1 MAELSQTRELVSV
14 RYLDH
19 VLYHR
24 SSALAMK
31 PQIREA
37 IGWLM
42 YECDQYITLSWDYDA
57 EPPTLHGGDVKA
69 SGLVLLK
76 TDILMLKKL
85 KINVQPLQETSEWH
99 LNSTQSLQE
108 DECAFRPSER
118 KTHGAKNSRR
128 KQKL

>member
-1 MAELSQTRELVSV
+1 MTELSQTQDLVLV

-24 SSALAMK
+24 SLALAMK

-37 IGWLM
+37 VGWLM
-42 YECDQYITLSWDYDA
+42 YECEQYLTLSWDYDA
-57 EPPTLHGGDVKA
+57 EPPSLHGGDVKA

-85 KINVQPLQETSEWH
+85 KINLQPLQESLKWH
-99 LNSTQSLQE
+99 LNSHEATE
-108 DECAFRPSER
+108 TNEYAFRPSER
-118 KTHGAKNSRR
+118 KTQRVKRLAKS
-128 KQKL
+128 

>member
-1 MAELSQTRELVSV
+1 MVELSQIQELVLV

-24 SSALAMK
+24 CLALAMK
-31 PQIREA
+31 PQVREA

-42 YECDQYITLSWDYDA
+42 YECDQYITLAWDYDA
-57 EPPTLHGGDVKA
+57 EPPTLQGGDVKA

-85 KINVQPLQETSEWH
+85 KTQLQPLQESSGWH

-108 DECAFRPSER
+108 DECAFRTSER
-118 KTHGAKNSRR
+118 KTHGAKTSRR

>member
-1 MAELSQTRELVSV
+1 MTELSETQDLVLV

-31 PQIREA
+31 PQVREA
-37 IGWLM
+37 VGWLM

-57 EPPTLHGGDVKA
+57 QPPSLHGGDVKA

-85 KINVQPLQETSEWH
+85 KINLQPLQESLKWH
-99 LNSTQSLQE
+99 LNSPQPNQE
-108 DECAFRPSER
+108 DEYAFRPSER
-118 KTHGAKNSRR
+118 KTQRVKRLAKS
-128 KQKL
+128 

>member
-1 MAELSQTRELVSV
+1 MVELSQTQELVLV

-24 SSALAMK
+24 CSALAMK

-37 IGWLM
+37 VGWLM

-57 EPPTLHGGDVKA
+57 EPPTLHGGDSKA

-85 KINVQPLQETSEWH
+85 KTHLQPLQETSEWR
-99 LNSTQSLQE
+99 LNSAQSNE
-108 DECAFRPSER
+108 ENEYAFRPSER
-118 KTHGAKNSRR
+118 KTHGAKTSRR
-128 KQKL
+128 KEKL